1 MIYHTVSYTAHKST
15 KHQEPGTKHQQMIT
29 IDRTSNVP
37 VHEQLVEQLRFLIA
51 SGQFK
56 IDEILPSTRALGRQ
70 TGVSFHTVRKAY
82 QQLEQEGLLE
92 ARVGSGFRVKERVPL
107 GKSERIERGAS
118 IVQDALQKLIGLGL
132 QESEVEYLFNEQL
145 EMLTGQRQGHKL
157 IFAARSRE
165 LASLCAEQIAMG
177 LQQAIEPIVLDDL
190 GLHQDAD
197 YVLTRFAE
205 VRRVMEVLPR
215 ADVLGVVVFLGLEAM
230 EQVARLLPHQTL
242 GLVTRYSDAIPPL
255 TAELKAQTGFKGQ
268 AIATSLEAGTGPL
281 RPVIEQADLLV
292 YTPPCRRRLL
302 PLLLPDRKHVAVAPV
317 VSRDSLERLR
327 QVVPG

>member
-1 MIYHTVSYTAHKST
+1 
-15 KHQEPGTKHQQMIT
+15 MIT
-29 IDRTSNVP
+29 IDRSSNVP

-56 IDEILPSTRALGRQ
+56 IDEILPSTRALAGQ

-92 ARVGSGFRVKERVPL
+92 ARVGSGFRVKERAPL
-107 GKSERIERGAS
+107 AKSERIERGAS
-118 IVQDALQKLIGLGL
+118 IVQEALQKLIGLGL
-132 QESEVEYLFNEQL
+132 QETEVEYLFQEQL

-157 IFAARSRE
+157 VFAATSRE
-165 LASLCAEQIAMG
+165 MAALCAEQIATG
-177 LQQAIEPIVLDDL
+177 LQQAIEPASLVDL

-205 VRRVMEVLPR
+205 VRQVMEAVPR
-215 ADVLGVVVFLGLEAM
+215 ADVQGVVVFLAQEAL

-242 GLVTRYSDAIPPL
+242 GVVTRYSDAIQPL
-255 TAELKAQTGFKGQ
+255 TTELRTQTGYKGQ

-281 RPVIEQADLLV
+281 RPVIDQADLLV

-302 PLLLPDRKHVAVAPV
+302 PLLAPRHKHVAVAPI

-327 QVVPG
+327 QIVPG

>member
-1 MIYHTVSYTAHKST
+1 MIS
-15 KHQEPGTKHQQMIT
+15 
-29 IDRTSNVP
+29 IDRTSSVP

-56 IDEILPSTRALGRQ
+56 IDETLPSTRALARQ

-82 QQLEQEGLLE
+82 HQLEQEGLLE

-107 GKSERIERGAS
+107 GKSERIERGAT

-132 QESEVEYLFNEQL
+132 QEAEVEYLFNEQL
-145 EMLTGQRQGHKL
+145 EMLSGERQGHKL
-157 IFAARSRE
+157 VFAAPSRE
-165 LASLCAEQIAMG
+165 MASLCAEQIAIA
-177 LQQAIEPIVLDDL
+177 LQQAIEPVALDNL
-190 GLHQDAD
+190 GVHQDAD
-197 YVLTRFAE
+197 YVLTPFAE
-205 VRRVMEVLPR
+205 VRRVLEVLPR
-215 ADVLGVVVFLGLEAM
+215 ADVLGVVVFLGPGAL
-230 EQVARLLPHQTL
+230 EQVARMLPHQTL

-255 TAELKAQTGFKGQ
+255 TAALRAQTGFKGQ

-281 RPVIEQADLLV
+281 RPVIEEADVLV

-302 PLLLPDRKHVAVAPV
+302 PLLQPHHKHVAVTPV